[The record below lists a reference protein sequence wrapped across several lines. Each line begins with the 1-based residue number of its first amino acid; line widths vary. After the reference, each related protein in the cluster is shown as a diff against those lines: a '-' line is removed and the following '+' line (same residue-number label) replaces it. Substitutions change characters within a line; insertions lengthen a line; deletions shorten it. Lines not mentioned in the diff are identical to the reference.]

1 MTAVMRCAVVLGLAA
16 TAVAPP
22 ASTDPPTLTP
32 RTVVAV
38 APTAPP
44 QERWAAQQL
53 ARHLGRWLGLAQ
65 PLAVRS
71 PAGVGDDPAI
81 VVGAAAAAPAAP
93 PGTLR
98 GLGPEGFW
106 CRSSGSPTPTALL
119 SSSHRS
125 SRRPDG
131 GVPLSTH
138 PSLTSNDTGRPSG
151 APHAWLSTITSSAH
165 ASVSDCSRLR
175 SPLCCTSALSV

>member
-1 MTAVMRCAVVLGLAA
+1 MATVPVVKPLLVAAAALCLPGAGLVSVAAIPQPALPPLTAEWR
-16 TAVAPP
+16 
-22 ASTDPPTLTP
+22 
-32 RTVVAV
+32 VAV
-38 APTAPP
+38 DSTAPP

-71 PAGVGDDPAI
+71 PAGVADAPAL

-106 CRSSGSPTPTALL
+106 CRSSGGPTPRIFL
-119 SSSHRS
+119 S
-125 SRRPDG
+125 G
-131 GVPLSTH
+131 GLNATCVT
-138 PSLTSNDTGRPSG
+138 PSPF
-151 APHAWLSTITSSAH
+151 PPAH
-165 ASVSDCSRLR
+165 F
-175 SPLCCTSALSV
+175 

>member
-1 MTAVMRCAVVLGLAA
+1 MATVPVVKPLLVAAAALCLPGAGLVSVAAIPQQQSAPHGHHPATGATGLGGALPPLTAEWRVGV
-16 TAVAPP
+16 
-22 ASTDPPTLTP
+22 DD
-32 RTVVAV
+32 
-38 APTAPP
+38 TAPP

-106 CRSSGSPTPTALL
+106 CRSSGGPTPRIFL
-119 SSSHRS
+119 S
-125 SRRPDG
+125 G
-131 GVPLSTH
+131 GLNATCVT
-138 PSLTSNDTGRPSG
+138 PSPF
-151 APHAWLSTITSSAH
+151 PPAH
-165 ASVSDCSRLR
+165 F
-175 SPLCCTSALSV
+175 

>member
-1 MTAVMRCAVVLGLAA
+1 MATVPVVKPLLVAAAALCLPGAGLVSVAAIPQQSALPPLTAEWRVGV
-16 TAVAPP
+16 
-22 ASTDPPTLTP
+22 DD
-32 RTVVAV
+32 
-38 APTAPP
+38 TAPP

-106 CRSSGSPTPTALL
+106 CRSSGGPTPRIFL
-119 SSSHRS
+119 S
-125 SRRPDG
+125 G
-131 GVPLSTH
+131 GLNATCVT
-138 PSLTSNDTGRPSG
+138 PSPF
-151 APHAWLSTITSSAH
+151 PPAH
-165 ASVSDCSRLR
+165 F
-175 SPLCCTSALSV
+175 